1 MKLDFP
7 FYNDKNIKAL
17 DILILAIMPILFTIY
32 TFSPLTIPFG
42 LGPFLFC
49 FLQLGAFLFVARGK
63 ISLLIKK
70 LSFRDIVRVIVTL
83 ILQFIFALTLS
94 AILRF
99 VFKLDATAND
109 VIKMDMDFIFWI
121 KVFIQLFGEELY
133 KILIFLVGLIITY
146 KLTKKRMLSIV
157 IGTIVSL
164 LCFAI
169 IHFTTY
175 NNIIQILLLQGL
187 ASLICMYNYLKT
199 KNILTSYLQH
209 LLFDSIPFILAMIG
223 VL

>member
-17 DILILAIMPILFTIY
+17 DIFILAIMPILFTAY
-32 TFSPLTIPFG
+32 TFSSLSIPFG
-42 LGPFLFC
+42 LGPYLFC

-70 LSFRDIVRVIVTL
+70 LSFKDIVRVIVTL

-94 AILRF
+94 AILRY
-99 VFKLDATAND
+99 VLKMTPTDND
-109 VIKMDMDFIFWI
+109 VLKLDMDFMFWI
-121 KVFIQLFGEELY
+121 KVIVQLFGEELY

-146 KLTKKRMLSIV
+146 KLTKKRTLSIV
-157 IGTIVSL
+157 IGTIISL
-164 LCFAI
+164 LCFAV

-187 ASLICMYNYLKT
+187 ATIFCMYNYLKS

-209 LLFDSIPFILAMIG
+209 LLFDSIPFVLAMFG
-223 VL
+223 LL